1 LRGSLENLDG
11 QSQKSRR
18 KEKNRKKKKKRLSGL
33 KYMFVQDT
41 PTKDGGA
48 AEKI

>member
-18 KEKNRKKKKKRLSGL
+18 KEKNRKKKRLLEL

-48 AEKI
+48 AERI

>member
-18 KEKNRKKKKKRLSGL
+18 KEKNGKKKRLLEL

-48 AEKI
+48 AERI

>member
-18 KEKNRKKKKKRLSGL
+18 KEKNRKKKKRLSGL

>member
-1 LRGSLENLDG
+1 MA
-11 QSQKSRR
+11 SRKNQGEKR
-18 KEKNRKKKKKRLSGL
+18 KIGKKKRLLEL

-48 AEKI
+48 AERI

>member
-18 KEKNRKKKKKRLSGL
+18 KEKNEKKKRLLEL

-48 AEKI
+48 AERI

>member
-1 LRGSLENLDG
+1 MA
-11 QSQKSRR
+11 SRKNQGEKR
-18 KEKNRKKKKKRLSGL
+18 KIEKKKKRLSGL

>member
-18 KEKNRKKKKKRLSGL
+18 KEKNGKKKKRLLEL

-48 AEKI
+48 AERI